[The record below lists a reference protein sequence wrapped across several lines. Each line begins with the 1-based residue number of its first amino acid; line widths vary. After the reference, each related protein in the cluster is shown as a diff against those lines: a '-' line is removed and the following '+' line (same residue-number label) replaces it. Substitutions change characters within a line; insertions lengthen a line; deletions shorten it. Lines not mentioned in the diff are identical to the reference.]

1 MIGIVGVD
9 LFVVGAVVLLT
20 AGVVGS
26 LVPAI
31 PGAVLSLAGVYLY
44 WWGTGYTEPTLI
56 VVGFLTLGGL
66 FAIGF
71 DWLGGAFASRA
82 GGASTTTMLL
92 AGVVGFALVFVAG
105 PLGIILGIG
114 ATVFVVEYV
123 RGASAGA
130 SIRAAGY
137 AAAGVLASAVVQL
150 LVTASMLLI
159 ILLVAL

>member
-1 MIGIVGVD
+1 MTAFFGID
-9 LFVVGAVVLLT
+9 LFVIGAFGLLAVGVF
-20 AGVVGS
+20 GS

-31 PGAVLSLAGVYLY
+31 PGAALSLAGVFLY
-44 WWGTGYTEPTLI
+44 WWGTGFTEPTLL
-56 VVGFLTLGGL
+56 VVGFLTLGGV
-66 FAIGF
+66 FAIAF
-71 DWLGGAFASRA
+71 DWVGGAVASRA

-92 AGVVGFALVFVAG
+92 AGFVGIALVFIAG

-114 ATVFVVEYV
+114 ATVFVVEYL

-150 LVTASMLLI
+150 LVTATMLLI
-159 ILLVAL
+159 MLVVVL